1 MTMVYCL
8 QKKVNFEDLFNG
20 ELERFGIWEHTC
32 EETIPGHHRC
42 LASGNEFLWVDR
54 TQFVTTLKG
63 CCPACAPGEILAAI
77 SEVFD
82 TKVFSEDEFEF
93 WRCP

>member
-1 MTMVYCL
+1 MTTVYCL
-8 QKKVNFEDLFNG
+8 QKKVNFDDLFDG
-20 ELERFGIWEHTC
+20 RLERFGICEHIFEDT
-32 EETIPGHHRC
+32 TTDHRC
-42 LASGNEFLWVDR
+42 LTDGSNFLWVDR

-63 CCPACAPGEILAAI
+63 CCPACAPGKILTAI